1 MARPYALLRAGFPYL
16 KTLGTLVITNFPID
30 VAVTKDLRVFL
41 LRRFVP
47 LGAMITKLSWEDEHL
62 GYLQDPFVP
71 GGVRGTGA
79 VSELPAEDAHK
90 ILWPAAIILDADENL
105 VISDEARH
113 RITFLTQEGD
123 VIDQWGEYGSGPGQ
137 MDRPSGIAFDR
148 DGNLYVV
155 DAQNHRVQ
163 RFAADGNFL
172 AAWGQRGD
180 GPGEFDMP
188 WGIHVDELGDV
199 YVVDWHNDRVQ
210 KFTSDG
216 EFLFQFGQSGSGDGE
231 FDRPAGIAVDADGDI
246 YVADDGNDRVQLF
259 NAEGR
264 YVEKFLG
271 DAVMSNSGRAYMLS
285 NAREL
290 RMREMSNAPDD
301 EKRFWSPR
309 SVRVDDEG
317 RMFVADYRCSRVQIY
332 QKDTIP
338 LDEGQIWAPVR
349 APSLLMP

>member
-1 MARPYALLRAGFPYL
+1 M
-16 KTLGTLVITNFPID
+16 
-30 VAVTKDLRVFL
+30 RVFV

-71 GGVRGTGA
+71 GGVGGTGA
-79 VSELPAEDAHK
+79 ASKLPAEDAHK
-90 ILWPAAIILDADENL
+90 ILWPSAIILDADENL

-113 RITFLTQEGD
+113 RITFLTQDGE
-123 VIDQWGEYGSGPGQ
+123 VIDQWGEHGDGEGQ
-137 MDRPSGIAFDR
+137 LDRPSGIAFDA
-148 DGNLYVV
+148 DENVLVV
-155 DAQNHRVQ
+155 DTQNHRVQ
-163 RFAADGNFL
+163 KFTRDGKYL
-172 AAWGQRGD
+172 AAWGGRGD
-180 GPGEFDMP
+180 GAGEFDMP

-210 KFTSDG
+210 KFTADG
-216 EFLFQFGQSGSGDGE
+216 EFLFEFGRSG
-231 FDRPAGIAVDADGDI
+231 
-246 YVADDGNDRVQLF
+246 NNRVQLF

-271 DAVMSNSGRAYMLS
+271 DAVMSKSGRLYMLS

-309 SVRVDDEG
+309 SVRVDGEG

-332 QKDTIP
+332 QKDAIP
-338 LDEGQIWAPVR
+338 LDKSQIWAPVR